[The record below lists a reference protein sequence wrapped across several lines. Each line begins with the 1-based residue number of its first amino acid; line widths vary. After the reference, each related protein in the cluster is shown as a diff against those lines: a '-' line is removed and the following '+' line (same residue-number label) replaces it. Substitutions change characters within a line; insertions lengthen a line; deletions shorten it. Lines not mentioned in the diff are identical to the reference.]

1 MDHRLKQRLVGAIV
15 LVALAVIFIPM
26 VLQTPEPVQAP
37 ATTLPAA
44 PGGDIHDRL
53 AAPVPQVSPLTEP
66 ARQIMPAP
74 AEPSPTAT
82 PTPGKTALAT
92 PTPAL
97 APVAP
102 ETAGAEMSNAEAVPN
117 RPTPRKAGP
126 SAWVVQVGVFSQEQ
140 NAQALAKSLRAKAY
154 TAFVER
160 FAGKVPS
167 FRVRVGPL
175 KDRAAADALQAR
187 LKHQERL
194 PALVK
199 TYP

>member
-1 MDHRLKQRLVGAIV
+1 MDHRLKQRLVGAVV

-26 VLQTPEPVQAP
+26 VLQSPEPVQAP
-37 ATTLPAA
+37 PTTLPAA
-44 PGGDIHDRL
+44 PGGEIHDRL
-53 AAPVPQVSPLTEP
+53 AAPVPQTTPLAEP
-66 ARQIMPAP
+66 AREIVPPAP
-74 AEPSPTAT
+74 EVSPGTTPTSGQSARAT
-82 PTPGKTALAT
+82 PSAT
-92 PTPAL
+92 P
-97 APVAP
+97 APVPA

-117 RPTPRKAGP
+117 RAAPVKAGP

-140 NAQALAKSLRAKAY
+140 NAQALAKTLRGKAY

-160 FAGKVPS
+160 FAGKVPNY
-167 FRVRVGPL
+167 RVRVGPV

-187 LKHQERL
+187 LKQHEHL